1 MYEIT
6 FSDKAKRQFLKL
18 EKIIQERIGAVLERI
33 KIRPETHFQ
42 RLVGSDTY
50 KLRVGDYRI
59 IVDIDQGDLIVLVL
73 EIGHRKNIY
82 DRL

>member
-1 MYEIT
+1 MYTVII
-6 FSDKAKRQFLKL
+6 SKKADGQLRKL
-18 EKIIQERIGAVLERI
+18 EKDIQERILSVLERVRT
-33 KIRPETHFQ
+33 RPETHFQ

-59 IVDIDQGDLIVLVL
+59 IADIDKGNLIVLVL

-82 DRL
+82 YRL

>member
-1 MYEIT
+1 MYTVII
-6 FSDKAKRQFLKL
+6 SKKADGQLRKL
-18 EKIIQERIGAVLERI
+18 EKDIQERILSVLERVRT
-33 KIRPETHFQ
+33 RPETHFQ

-59 IVDIDQGDLIVLVL
+59 IADIDKGNLIVLVL

>member
-1 MYEIT
+1 MYTVII
-6 FSDKAKRQFLKL
+6 SKKADGQLRKL
-18 EKIIQERIGAVLERI
+18 EKDIQERILSVLERVRT
-33 KIRPETHFQ
+33 RPETHFQ

-59 IVDIDQGDLIVLVL
+59 IADIDKGNLIVLVL
-73 EIGHRKNIY
+73 EIGHRKSIY